1 MMIQCQNSV
10 LDSLFKINY
19 MSKVIKN
26 ISIIVFML
34 SIFSSVQA
42 NSSSS
47 FIRANQL
54 YTFCSSESKV
64 DIAVC
69 EGYIMGVNDSVYSGH
84 LSNIFEVCYPSGVTP
99 SQLRLVVVKYMKIIP
114 EKLHFVADGVVVEAL
129 ATTFKCKND
138 K

>member
-1 MMIQCQNSV
+1 MT
-10 LDSLFKINY
+10 
-19 MSKVIKN
+19 KVIKN
-26 ISIIVFML
+26 LSIIAFML
-34 SIFSSVQA
+34 SIFPSVQA

-47 FIRANQL
+47 FMRANQL

-84 LSNIFEVCYPSGVTP
+84 LSNLFKMCYPSGVTP
-99 SQLRLVVVKYMKIIP
+99 SQLRLVVVKHMKIIP

-129 ATTFKCKND
+129 ATTFRCKND